1 MSLYHYTIITIL
13 QIIVLFFAIY
23 YNVKIFHA
31 VNKQQLFY
39 YYLDCAITV
48 FFVNPIIYIVL
59 LILNSIKS

>member
-23 YNVKIFHA
+23 YNIKIFRA

-39 YYLDCAITV
+39 YYLDCVITV
-48 FFVNPIIYIVL
+48 FFINPIIYIVL
-59 LILNSIKS
+59 LILNNIKS